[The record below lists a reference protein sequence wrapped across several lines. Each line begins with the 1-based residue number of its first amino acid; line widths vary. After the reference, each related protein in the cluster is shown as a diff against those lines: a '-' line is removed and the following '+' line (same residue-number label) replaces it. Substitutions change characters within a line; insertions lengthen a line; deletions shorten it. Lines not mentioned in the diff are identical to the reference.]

1 MRGHGCALF
10 YAAKFFERVIELKE
24 NTNKNAA
31 FKRLAELECELLD
44 RLKGDDLKLLNDLIE
59 AWTEYADSLI

>member
-1 MRGHGCALF
+1 M
-10 YAAKFFERVIELKE
+10 KE